1 MWWYCLELMYMPSPM
16 WKEKSSSGR
25 GGGGDIGIIVGIVQD
40 TMTVDGII
48 IVVIRNGIE
57 GYLMTGGITIET
69 IGGMAGLGII
79 VPFLMVTWIGI
90 GEVSIG
96 EMTMDGT
103 IPASIG
109 VVIGAMTVLVIDTED
124 IKTFDKIR

>member
-1 MWWYCLELMYMPSPM
+1 MWLYCREPMYMPSPM

-57 GYLMTGGITIET
+57 GYLMTGGITIGT

-79 VPFLMVTWIGI
+79 APFLMVTWIDI
-90 GEVSIG
+90 GEAAIG
-96 EMTMDGT
+96 EMTMDGNVPSD
-103 IPASIG
+103 PA
-109 VVIGAMTVLVIDTED
+109 VVTGAMTVLVIDVED
-124 IKTFDKIR
+124 IRVR